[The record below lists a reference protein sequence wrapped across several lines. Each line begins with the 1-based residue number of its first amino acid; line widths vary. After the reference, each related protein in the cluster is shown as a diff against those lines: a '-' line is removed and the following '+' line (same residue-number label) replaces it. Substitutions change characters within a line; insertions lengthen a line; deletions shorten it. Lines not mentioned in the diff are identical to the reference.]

1 MPTEEKEDSSLLP
14 NELMLE
20 EMRQR
25 RQPRIS
31 QMGEPVPRRIEK
43 TQHKPA
49 VEWTKAILM
58 SFAAVSAFTL
68 FAWSRRTRYL
78 ARKTSDFKSLDRCNL
93 ETYPAWNI
101 HEAQE
106 INLSNCNHIDLPDDI
121 ETWSKFKSLKKLD
134 LGNNSLED
142 LPMAMETLAPSLEI
156 LFLSENK
163 FNKIPA
169 VIKKFDRLRVLS
181 MRGNFLT
188 ELTSE
193 PLPISS
199 LVWLILTNNQIAKVD
214 ENIKDLK
221 LLRKLMLSHNVLDK
235 IPVEL
240 GECKDLELIRMANN
254 NLETIPNE
262 VLSLPKLAWIS
273 LSGNP
278 IFASKTPSNGEK
290 VIKEQDVEV
299 DKSRILGKGASGTVF
314 AGRYEGQDVAVKVFK
329 EQSKGSDG
337 NPEDEMAINSI
348 VDHPFAISAIGVIER
363 EGKKEMMVMKLLKGT
378 YPLGKVPSF
387 DTVTR
392 DAGPSP
398 KTHKMDEKT
407 LMRTIWTVVS
417 ALEYIHSSLG
427 VSHGDVYL
435 HNVLINDDKVSRI
448 SDWGASFAYDRDDID
463 QSDLI
468 EKIEVLAFGRLVDDL
483 VSWHSDVIVVP
494 KEIQDL
500 LVHIVESET
509 RERPNFRTIKQKLSF
524 IPERFGVPVMSNGE
538 N

>member
-1 MPTEEKEDSSLLP
+1 
-14 NELMLE
+14 
-20 EMRQR
+20 
-25 RQPRIS
+25 
-31 QMGEPVPRRIEK
+31 
-43 TQHKPA
+43 
-49 VEWTKAILM
+49 
-58 SFAAVSAFTL
+58 
-68 FAWSRRTRYL
+68 
-78 ARKTSDFKSLDRCNL
+78 
-93 ETYPAWNI
+93 
-101 HEAQE
+101 
-106 INLSNCNHIDLPDDI
+106 
-121 ETWSKFKSLKKLD
+121 
-134 LGNNSLED
+134 
-142 LPMAMETLAPSLEI
+142 MAMEELAPSLEI

-169 VIKKFDRLRVLS
+169 VIKKLNRLRVLS

-193 PLPISS
+193 LLPVSS

-221 LLRKLMLSHNVLDK
+221 HLRKLMLSHNLLHK
-235 IPVEL
+235 IPLEL

-254 NLETIPNE
+254 NIETIPTE

-278 IFASKTPSNGEK
+278 LFASKTPANGEK

-299 DKSRILGKGASGTVF
+299 TKSKILGKGASGTVF

-348 VDHPFAISAIGVIER
+348 VNHQFAISAIGVIER
-363 EGKKEMMVMKLLKGT
+363 DGKKEMMVMKLLKGT

-407 LMRTIWTVVS
+407 LMRAIWTVAS
-417 ALEYIHSSLG
+417 ALEYIHTSLG

-435 HNVLINDDKVSRI
+435 HNVLIDGDKVSRI
-448 SDWGASFAYDRDDID
+448 SDWGASFAYDLDDVE
-463 QSDLI
+463 QADLI
-468 EKIEVLAFGRLVDDL
+468 EKIEVLAFGRLVQDL
-483 VSWHSDVIVVP
+483 FSWHSDIAVVP
-494 KEIQDL
+494 KVIQDL

-509 RERPNFRTIKQKLSF
+509 TERPNFRTIKEKLSF
-524 IPERFGVPVMSNGE
+524 IPETFGMPVISNGE